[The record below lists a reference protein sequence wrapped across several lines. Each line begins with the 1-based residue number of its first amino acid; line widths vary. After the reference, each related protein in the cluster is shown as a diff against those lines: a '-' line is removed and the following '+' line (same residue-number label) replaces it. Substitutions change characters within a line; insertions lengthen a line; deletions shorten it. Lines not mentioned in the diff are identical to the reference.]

1 VGLNGNLRIRN
12 STNQPQLLIPYQAV
26 TEQMSEY
33 FVYVVGDS
41 SKVTQKKVT
50 LGARINEKVIVK
62 DGLKEGEVVVTEG
75 TQKVREGAKVKV
87 SNEQKS
93 K

>member
-1 VGLNGNLRIRN
+1 MRVKN
-12 STNQPQLLIPYQAV
+12 STDQPQLLIPYKAV

-33 FVYVVGDS
+33 FVFVVGDS

-62 DGLKEGEVVVTEG
+62 DGLNEGETVVTEG
-75 TQKVREGAKVKV
+75 TQKIRKGESEGK
-87 SNEQKS
+87 NQ
-93 K
+93 

>member
-1 VGLNGNLRIRN
+1 MKN
-12 STNQPQLLIPYQAV
+12 STGQPQLLIPYQAV

-33 FVYVVGDS
+33 FVFVVGDS

-50 LGARINEKVIVK
+50 LGARINDKVIVK
-62 DGLKEGEVVVTEG
+62 DGLNEGETVVTEG
-75 TQKVREGAKVKV
+75 TQKVREGAKVRV
-87 SNEQKS
+87 NNS